1 MAAGANVNLSMDI
14 HANFHEKVVEMEK
27 KYPQIAKI
35 VMLFQLNMMQ
45 IIFGYIIFCSKVSPK
60 RDIRKKYWF
69 WPMQLGLKTPYFG
82 KAT

>member
-60 RDIRKKYWF
+60 RDICKKY
-69 WPMQLGLKTPYFG
+69 
-82 KAT
+82 